1 MTTYKVPLHPVPS
14 NYVSPW
20 ADFKVTVEKSTLDV
34 INMRRSIDLVLEHP
48 GVIWPVI
55 AFEADVVSWG
65 EPFPNLSLYSS
76 RGQNLTSRASVDLP
90 RAPERGLVRH
100 HVKSVASY
108 GITRFPLSVTIQL
121 DAASFSATLR
131 NEQREKKQRV
141 DFSLSDRDLGSLK
154 IDYSGLD
161 PLGMYPASLV
171 ADDDVEQ
178 TLRDRA
184 QKEKLGL
191 KFFKELE
198 KRLDKEPVDS
208 MLLSAVAGV
217 AYV

>member
-1 MTTYKVPLHPVPS
+1 MILSSSTRVSFGPS
-14 NYVSPW
+14 S
-20 ADFKVTVEKSTLDV
+20 
-34 INMRRSIDLVLEHP
+34 
-48 GVIWPVI
+48 
-55 AFEADVVSWG
+55 
-65 EPFPNLSLYSS
+65 LSKLMSS
-76 RGQNLTSRASVDLP
+76 RGVSLFRTSLSIHLEAENLTNRASVDLP